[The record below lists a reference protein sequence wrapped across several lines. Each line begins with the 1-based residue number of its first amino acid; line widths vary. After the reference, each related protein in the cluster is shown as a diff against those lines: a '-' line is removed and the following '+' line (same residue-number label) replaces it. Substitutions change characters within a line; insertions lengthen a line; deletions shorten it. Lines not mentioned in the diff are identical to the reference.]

1 MPKLIKRRQLAAKIE
16 TIEGTVETLAAADA
30 KLLVYNPKATP
41 DPQFFDRNPIT
52 ESFSKMGKLIGSR
65 PIGLSFSL
73 EMRGSG
79 TATTEPEWGKI
90 MKACGFQI
98 NTFKSISIGA
108 ITSGPFQHSEI
119 ITGAASLA
127 TGRVLVNTVNGA
139 SAIYFVPISGTFQSG
154 EVITGSTSGATAT
167 TSSTPSDTGKAIEPL
182 SLYGTGGIP
191 SLTMGNYEDGL
202 RKLAKGCRGNLKLNL
217 KAGEPGTF
225 DLEFK
230 GVEQSIADVALL
242 SGVSFET
249 TKPPVFL
256 SAGLTLDSYA
266 ARVSELSIDLG
277 NVLASRDDVN
287 DAKGILSFLIT
298 DRNPT
303 GSLKAE
309 MVSAATYDFHAKLAE
324 NAEVPLDFTLG
335 TVAGNKFRFYAPKL
349 QFTKVDDEDA
359 TGRELASLS
368 FCLNG
373 VSGLKDSE
381 FVILCL

>member
-1 MPKLIKRRQLAAKIE
+1 
-16 TIEGTVETLAAADA
+16 VETLAAADA

-41 DPQFFDRNPIT
+41 DPQFFDRNPIS

-79 TATTEPEWGKI
+79 VATTEPSWGKI
-90 MKACGFQI
+90 FKACGFQV
-98 NTFKSISIGA
+98 NTFKAISIGV

-119 ITGAASLA
+119 ITGGSSLA
-127 TGRVLVNTVNGA
+127 TGRVLINTANGA
-139 SAIYFVPISGTFQSG
+139 LVIYFVPISGTFQSG
-154 EVITGSTSGATAT
+154 EIITGSTSGATAT
-167 TSSTPSDTGKAIEPL
+167 TSSTAADTGKAIEPL
-182 SLYGTGGIP
+182 SMYGTGGIP
-191 SLTMGNYEDGL
+191 SLTLGNYEDGL
-202 RKLAKGCRGNLKLNL
+202 RKLAKGCRGNVKINL
-217 KAGEPGTF
+217 KAGEPVTLDF
-225 DLEFK
+225 EFK
-230 GVEQSIADVALL
+230 GVEQSITDVALL
-242 SGVSFET
+242 SGVSYEN

-266 ARVSELSIDLG
+266 ARVSELGVDLG
-277 NVLASRDDVN
+277 NVLAARDDVN

-309 MVSAATYDFHAKLAE
+309 MVSAATYDFHSKLGA
-324 NAEVPLDFTLG
+324 NTEVPLDFILG
-335 TVAGNKFRFYAPKL
+335 SVTGNKFRFYAPKL
-349 QFTKVDDEDA
+349 QYTKVSDEDG
-359 TGRELASLS
+359 TGRELAAIS